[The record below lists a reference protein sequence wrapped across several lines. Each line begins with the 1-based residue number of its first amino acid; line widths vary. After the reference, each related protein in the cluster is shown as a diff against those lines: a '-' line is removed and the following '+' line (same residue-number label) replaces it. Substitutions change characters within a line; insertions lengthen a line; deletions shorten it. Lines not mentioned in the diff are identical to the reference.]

1 MNNTL
6 KGALAGTAG
15 IALLMGGFGSYAL
28 WSDSED
34 LAPSTV
40 QSGELSIDTAPGSY
54 DDARTTQVANDWA
67 ADAKMV
73 PGDVITYTQTFT
85 VTGSGKNLK
94 GTIAL
99 APAAMSPNSFGSGLT
114 RTVEV
119 TDTSS
124 NTALS
129 STGPRSFSFDAPFG
143 TATLKAVVTYTFDA
157 TGTTDQNKAATTPA
171 STFTISQD

>member
-28 WSDSED
+28 WSDSEQ

-40 QSGELSIDTAPGSY
+40 QSGELSIDTTPGSY
-54 DDARTTQVANDWA
+54 DDTRTATAGDWA
-67 ADAKMV
+67 VGDKMV

-85 VTGSGKNLK
+85 VKGSGKNLE

-99 APAAMSPNSFGSGLT
+99 APAAMSANGFGSGLT
-114 RTVEV
+114 RSVTV
-119 TDTSS
+119 TDTSD
-124 NTALS
+124 NTTLEPS
-129 STGPRSFSFDAPFG
+129 GTNGFSFDAPFG

-157 TGTTDQNKAATTPA
+157 SGTTDQNKAATTPT
-171 STFTISQD
+171 STFTIAQD

>member
-28 WSDSED
+28 WSDSEA

-54 DDARTTQVANDWA
+54 DDARTAQVGDWS

-73 PGDVITYTQTFT
+73 PGDVITYTQSFT

-99 APAAMSPNSFGSGLT
+99 TPAAMSPNSFSGNLT

-124 NTALS
+124 NSVIT

-143 TATLKAVVTYTFDA
+143 TATLKAVVTYTFNA
-157 TGTTDQNKAATTPA
+157 SGVEDQNRAATTPS
-171 STFTISQD
+171 STFTISQG